1 MKILAF
7 ETSCDDTAVAIVEDG
22 TKVLASVRVS
32 QLEHNEYGGVV
43 PEIAARL
50 HSENWRGALEECL
63 NLARSTSSGQT
74 GFSEKDIDAI
84 AVTNGPGLQTSL
96 LTGTTAAS
104 FLSLFWQKP
113 LIPVHHIFG
122 HISSVFLDENPAK
135 FLPHPTPLL
144 EGEGAIRFPV
154 LVLTVSGGHTEFFL
168 QKSMTEVERLGGT
181 LDDAAGEAF
190 DKVAKMLGL
199 GYPGG
204 PIVGNLAKKGDRHRF
219 KFPQPMLG
227 KNSLDFSFS
236 GVKSA
241 VYREIEA
248 EKLRLK
254 NNSGVISTGAKRN
267 GEISR
272 SLHSSCLLGR
282 DDKNKKKGDS
292 PNKFNFSEKFIA
304 DICASFEQTVTEIFI
319 KKIKR
324 AIAQNPA
331 VKAVHFV
338 GGVSAN
344 EFLRE
349 NLAKF
354 LESQGREL
362 KIPAKFE
369 YCTDNA
375 AMIGSA
381 AFWLYQKNPDVAK
394 IQYVEANS
402 RLKMRKL

>member
-7 ETSCDDTAVAIVEDG
+7 ETSCDDTGVAIVENG
-22 TKVLASVRVS
+22 TNVLASVKVS
-32 QLEHNEYGGVV
+32 QLEHEKYGGVV

-63 NLARSTSSGQT
+63 NFAGISPQ
-74 GFSEKDIDAI
+74 EVDAL
-84 AVTNGPGLQTSL
+84 AVTKGPGLQTSL

-104 FLSLFWQKP
+104 FLALLWKKP
-113 LIPVHHIFG
+113 VIPVHHIFG
-122 HISSVFLDENPAK
+122 HISSIWLDENPAK
-135 FLPHPTPLL
+135 FS
-144 EGEGAIRFPV
+144 EKFPV
-154 LVLTVSGGHTEFFL
+154 LVMTVSGGHTEFFL
-168 QKSMTEVERLGGT
+168 QKDMTEVERLGGT

-204 PIVGNLAKKGDRHRF
+204 PIVGKLAKNGNRNKF
-219 KFPQPMLG
+219 KFPQPLLG
-227 KNSLDFSFS
+227 KASLDFSFS

-241 VYREIEA
+241 VYREIEK
-248 EKLRLK
+248 EKLRL
-254 NNSGVISTGAKRN
+254 NSPPDKGEREGVLK
-267 GEISR
+267 
-272 SLHSSCLLGR
+272 
-282 DDKNKKKGDS
+282 
-292 PNKFNFSEKFIA
+292 NKFNFSEKFIA

-324 AIAQNPA
+324 TIAQNPA

-344 EFLRE
+344 SFLRE

-354 LESQGREL
+354 LSSQGREL
-362 KIPAKFE
+362 RIPAKFE

-375 AMIGSA
+375 AMIGGA
-381 AFWLYQKNPDVAK
+381 AYWLYEKNPEIAK
-394 IQYVEANS
+394 IQYIDADS
-402 RLKMRKL
+402 RLTI

>member
-7 ETSCDDTAVAIVEDG
+7 ETSCDDTAVAIVENG
-22 TKVLASVRVS
+22 TKVLAAVRVS

-50 HSENWRGALEECL
+50 HSENWCGALEECL
-63 NLARSTSSGQT
+63 NFAGISID
-74 GFSEKDIDAI
+74 EIDAL

-104 FLSLFWQKP
+104 FLSLLWKKP

-122 HISSVFLDENPAK
+122 HISSIYLDQNSAK
-135 FLPHPTPLL
+135 FS
-144 EGEGAIRFPV
+144 ENFPV

-168 QKSMTEVERLGGT
+168 QKNMTEVVRLGGT

-204 PIVGNLAKKGDRHRF
+204 PIVGKFAENGDREKY

-227 KNSLDFSFS
+227 KTSLDFSFS

-241 VYREIEA
+241 VYREIEK
-248 EKLRLK
+248 EKLRL
-254 NNSGVISTGAKRN
+254 S
-267 GEISR
+267 
-272 SLHSSCLLGR
+272 SLP
-282 DDKNKKKGDS
+282 NKEKFESVD
-292 PNKFNFSEKFIA
+292 NKFNFSEKFIA

-319 KKIKR
+319 KKIRR
-324 AIAQNPA
+324 AIAEYPE

-344 EFLRE
+344 KFLRE

-362 KIPAKFE
+362 RVPAKFE

-381 AFWLYQKNPDVAK
+381 AFWLYEKNPEIAK
-394 IQYVEANS
+394 IQYIDADS
-402 RLKMRKL
+402 RLKI